1 MDTTKLKDAI
11 EKLAEVDPSNSD
23 IFEELAI
30 LVSDVEDC
38 LKAKTKAQF
47 INQKRDARRTLK
59 HFTRRFINLTWK
71 NK

>member
-1 MDTTKLKDAI
+1 MDITKLKDAI
-11 EKLAEVDPSNSD
+11 EKLSEVDDSHSD

-38 LKAKTKAQF
+38 LKAKTKSQF
-47 INQKRDARRTLK
+47 INQKRDTRRTLK

>member
-1 MDTTKLKDAI
+1 MDTTKLKDTI
-11 EKLAEVDPSNSD
+11 EKLAEVDPSHSD

-38 LKAKTKAQF
+38 LKAKTKSQF